1 MDKFKNILAGILKA
15 GAPAIVCLV
24 AAMLIDMGL
33 RDCILVPAAA
43 GLGNLVGQFQRHP
56 RMTVAM
62 LRGLMTR

>member
-1 MDKFKNILAGILKA
+1 MSKFKNVLAGILKS

-24 AAMLIDMGL
+24 AAMLVDMGL
-33 RDCILVPAAA
+33 RDCVLVACAA

-56 RMTVAM
+56 RLTVAM

>member
-1 MDKFKNILAGILKA
+1 MGRFKNVMAGILKA

-33 RDCILVPAAA
+33 RDCVLVAGAA

>member
-1 MDKFKNILAGILKA
+1 MGKFKNVMAGILKA

-24 AAMLIDMGL
+24 AAMLVDMGL
-33 RDCILVPAAA
+33 RDCILVAGAA

>member
-1 MDKFKNILAGILKA
+1 MGRFKNVMAGILKA

-24 AAMLIDMGL
+24 AAMLIGMSL
-33 RDCILVPAAA
+33 SNCLLVAASA

>member
-1 MDKFKNILAGILKA
+1 MGKFKNILAGILKA

-24 AAMLIDMGL
+24 AAMLVDMGF
-33 RDCILVPAAA
+33 RDCVLVAAAA

-62 LRGLMTR
+62 LRGLMDR

>member
-1 MDKFKNILAGILKA
+1 MVKVKNVLAGILKA

-24 AAMLIDMGL
+24 AARIIGMDFW
-33 RDCILVPAAA
+33 DCILVGASA

-62 LRGLMTR
+62 LRGYMTR

>member
-1 MDKFKNILAGILKA
+1 MDRFKNILTGILKA

-33 RDCILVPAAA
+33 RDCVLVAAAA